1 MESLNQ
7 FFKKIYCINLKSR
20 TDRYNESVEE
30 FKKHNIDVQ
39 FIEAVNGKDFFKPN
53 LNRNAGAYGLVL
65 TWIKILEMSKD
76 LENIL
81 ILEDDVIFHDALKD
95 HLSKLKNLP
104 TDWSMLFLGGNHM
117 FNKGTFT
124 PVTIKFEKLTK
135 ENYKKLNYE
144 LCKTTWTQTTHAV
157 ALNNKTIKELLEILK
172 STTLPIDILLCN
184 MQQTHPTYTFIP
196 SLALQRPSFSD
207 IEKVHVDYNTDKR
220 WSF

>member
-20 TDRYNESVEE
+20 TDRYDESVIE
-30 FKKHNIDVQ
+30 FKKHKIEVE
-39 FIEAVNGKDFFKPN
+39 FIEAVNGKDFFKPGI
-53 LNRNAGAYGLVL
+53 NRNAGAYGLIL
-65 TWIKILEMSKD
+65 TWIKILEQSKD

-81 ILEDDVIFHDALKD
+81 ILEDDVMFIDTLKD
-95 HLSKLKNLP
+95 HLFKLKDLP
-104 TDWSMLFLGGNHM
+104 KDWSMLFLGGNHL
-117 FNKGTFT
+117 FNKGTFI
-124 PVTIKFEKLTK
+124 PVTVKFDKLSK
-135 ENYKKLNYE
+135 DNYKQLNHE

-157 ALNNKTIKELLEILK
+157 ALNNKTINELLNVLK
-172 STTLPIDILLCN
+172 STNLPIDILLCN
-184 MQQTHPTYTFIP
+184 MQQDHPTYTFIP